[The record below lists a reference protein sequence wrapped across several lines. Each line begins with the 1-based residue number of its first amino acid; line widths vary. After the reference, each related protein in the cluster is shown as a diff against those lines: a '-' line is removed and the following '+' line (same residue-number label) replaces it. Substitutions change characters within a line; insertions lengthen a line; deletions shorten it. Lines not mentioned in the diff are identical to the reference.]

1 MNYLAGRGKETQK
14 DDIMRLVEQYRIT
27 FPENRTME
35 DLLREQREIAAL
47 KEEIKHLTTHSQ

>member
-27 FPENRTME
+27 FPETRTME